1 MELIAFYAGM
11 ELIAF
16 YAGMVLIAF
25 IAGIGVSALAIRIL
39 GFGGPTGAPQGDSL
53 AYQAPPSPEIKAIQ
67 AGMEE
72 LLESKRRV
80 VRTRNTRARALARFR

>member
-1 MELIAFYAGM
+1 META
-11 ELIAF
+11 
-16 YAGMVLIAF
+16 IAF

-39 GFGGPTGAPQGDSL
+39 GFGGPSGATQGDSL

-72 LLESKRRV
+72 LLESKRRA
-80 VRTRNTRARALARFR
+80 VRTCLIHAPAYVILRL